1 MTVPPPPTVPTGTV
15 THRYLGVSADG
26 PDTDTA
32 PDLIHLRAVTGT
44 ITPSTPRLVHTS
56 GSTAT
61 TLECLP
67 IKISY
72 DASGNLQYT
81 DPETGEPQ
89 PGPLRLPANDDSIAP
104 TITYEVVWSIP
115 GLGRRWSG
123 SFALDAGDTVDLST
137 VGLASAVPGSSALF
151 VDLLKAARELEEAAA
166 ELEGVVETVE
176 TARDDTIA
184 ARDVAVPAADRAEQ
198 ARDATLTAATW
209 TLTGPGR
216 PDQPA
221 TTGGIITGSEPVGTA
236 YISTDGAGVGAWA
249 WRRRPSGWE
258 VTDGDTGLRVIPV
271 DDGSGATLIVSR
283 VGPRVELVMNSTGGH
298 SAGTITLSLLP
309 VGFRPPANR
318 RLLYGE
324 VSAGPTLSLLLVRA
338 TGAVQAY
345 GKTSGG
351 GLYIAA
357 SFSTQEAWPT
367 ALPGSPS

>member
-221 TTGGIITGSEPVGTA
+221 TTAGIITGSEPVGTE
-236 YISTDGAGVGAWA
+236 YRSTDGAGVGAWA
-249 WRRRPSGWE
+249 WRLRPSGWE
-258 VTDGDTGLRVIPV
+258 VTDLDTGIRRGEPLN
-271 DDGSGATLIVSR
+271 GWAGAVRLMR
-283 VGPRVELVMNSTGGH
+283 VGNTVTVIGQGMD
-298 SAGTITLSLLP
+298 P
-309 VGFRPPANR
+309 VA
-318 RLLYGE
+318 
-324 VSAGPTLSLLLVRA
+324 A
-338 TGAVQAY
+338 TGFTFYELPLGFQPTNRIPIPAY
-345 GKTSGG
+345 RASGTTLVYARIVG
-351 GLYIAA
+351 GSCQLDVSDTPSSLRDFAA
-357 SFSTQEAWPT
+357 TFITADPVPT
-367 ALPGSPS
+367 TLPPPR